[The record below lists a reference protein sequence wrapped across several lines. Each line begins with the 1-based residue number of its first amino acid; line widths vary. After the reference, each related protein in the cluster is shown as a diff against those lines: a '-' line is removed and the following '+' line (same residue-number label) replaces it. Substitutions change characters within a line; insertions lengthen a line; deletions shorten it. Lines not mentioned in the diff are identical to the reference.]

1 MDYQDNVINDKVE
14 EKSENKEMAEV
25 VSVKRYML
33 YIILFSIPVIG
44 LVVLIVKFFDKSDK
58 NISNYAKAQLL
69 LSLIGAVIGVI
80 MLGLLS
86 VYVVPNIMD
95 ELDYSDA
102 YEEGYEFNFGD
113 IEDYYNGSTDDSN
126 DTDNTIVDEGSI
138 KPVIG

>member
-1 MDYQDNVINDKVE
+1 MDYHSNDINEMKE
-14 EKSENKEMAEV
+14 EKNENKEMAEV

-44 LVVLIVKFFDKSDK
+44 LIVLIVKFFDKNDK

-69 LSLIGAVIGVI
+69 LSLIGAGIGVI
-80 MLGLLS
+80 MLSLLS

-102 YEEGYEFNFGD
+102 YEEGYEFDFGD
-113 IEDYYNGSTDDSN
+113 IEDYYNGSTEDSSN
-126 DTDNTIVDEGSI
+126 IDNTIVDEGSI